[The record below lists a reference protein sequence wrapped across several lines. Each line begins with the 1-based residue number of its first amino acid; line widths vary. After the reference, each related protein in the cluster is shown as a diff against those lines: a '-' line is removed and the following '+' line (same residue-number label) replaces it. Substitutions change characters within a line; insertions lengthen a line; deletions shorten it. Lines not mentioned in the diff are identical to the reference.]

1 MLARTLRLAQGLEL
15 AAAFG
20 IGAWLGARHG
30 WSRIAVAAAIL
41 GWIVGV
47 RLAVVCASS
56 LLGWVYRS
64 PRKDSERIGLARTI
78 GMVLA
83 EWRSLL
89 ALNLFYLPWDRL
101 ALRADPLA
109 RPTQGVPVLLVHGYF
124 ANRGCFRPLV
134 RRLEA
139 LGVGPVFAP
148 TFTTAFAS
156 IERFE
161 AELTAAIERIAAGT
175 GQPRVVVV
183 AHSMGGLAARLHLA
197 RHGGARV
204 ERLVTLATP
213 HRGTAL
219 AAWGVGEN
227 ARQMRIGSAFL
238 ARLARD
244 EAARS
249 EAAGGEHLACAC
261 IYSPHD
267 NLVAPQDSGR
277 LPWGE
282 PIAMPGFGHISLL
295 ASRALLPVLLPQ
307 LDAAG
312 VQRRA

>member
-1 MLARTLRLAQGLEL
+1 MLARILRLAQGLEL
-15 AAAFG
+15 AAAIG
-20 IGAWLGARHG
+20 IGAWLGERHG
-30 WSRIAVAAAIL
+30 WSRSGVALAIV

-56 LLGWVYRS
+56 FLGWVYRS
-64 PRKDSERIGLARTI
+64 PRAADERIGLGAAV

-89 ALNLFYLPWDRL
+89 AFNLFYLPWDRL
-101 ALRADPLA
+101 ALRADPLP
-109 RPTQGVPVLLVHGYF
+109 RPTQHPPLLLVHGYF

-139 LGVGPVFAP
+139 LGVGPIFAP

-161 AELTAAIERIAAGT
+161 VELTAAIERIAAGT
-175 GQPRVVVV
+175 GQSRLVVV
-183 AHSMGGLAARLHLA
+183 AHSMGGLAARLHIA
-197 RHGGARV
+197 RHGGSRIA
-204 ERLVTLATP
+204 RLVTIASP
-213 HRGTAL
+213 HHGTAL

-227 ARQMRIGSAFL
+227 AHQMRLGSAFL
-238 ARLARD
+238 ARLAQD
-244 EAARS
+244 
-249 EAAGGEHLACAC
+249 EAAGGTHPPTAC
-261 IYSPHD
+261 ILSPHD
-267 NLVAPQDSGR
+267 NLVAPQASGR
-277 LPWGE
+277 LPWAE
-282 PIAMPGFGHISLL
+282 AIALPGFGHISIL

-312 VQRRA
+312 VHRRR